1 VRGAPKRTSTLG
13 LLPFME
19 GAAAANIEV
28 KVASSVIIGV
38 FGLGR
43 GRGLSRDSDPLR
55 FYR

>member
-13 LLPFME
+13 LVPFME